1 MIKTTFAALFA
12 FLLIGCAQSEEKV
25 VVKKEYYAKPVREVK
40 LENFHKVD
48 EKIYRSA
55 QPSAEEFK
63 ALYDYG
69 IRYELNLRQIHD
81 DDEKLKGIDIKSHHI
96 RVNTSEMSYDQLVE
110 AVSYLV
116 QTDDKTLVHCL
127 HGSDRTGTVIAAY
140 RIGVQGWSKEKAIDE
155 FVNGGFGYHS
165 FWFPNLPRLLESID
179 VEQFRKDI
187 GVR

>member
-1 MIKTTFAALFA
+1 MKNIIITSILAVLM
-12 FLLIGCAQSEEKV
+12 LGCSFSEDKV
-25 VVKKEYYAKPVREVK
+25 VVKKEHYAKPVTALK

-55 QPSAEEFK
+55 QPNADEFK
-63 ALYDYG
+63 KLYAYG
-69 IRYELNLRQIHD
+69 IRYNLNLRQLHD
-81 DDEKLKGIDIKSHHI
+81 DNEELEGTSIENHHI
-96 RVNTSEMSYDQLVE
+96 RVNTSEMSYEQLVK

-116 QTDDKTLVHCL
+116 KTDGKTLVHCL

-165 FWFPNLPRLLESID
+165 FWFPNLPRLLKSLD

-187 GVR
+187 GLQ